1 MYVDVRSSFCVA
13 VNKNTCRDV
22 PVLVNV
28 FRWLLLIQSTR
39 LVNGVQ
45 RSAGAK
51 TLRVGWR
58 NLLLG
63 AKPPSRLIYCFLQ
76 RRSKPPMTSR
86 ERLDLGPDIWMLLLL
101 LLRVRSFRSYPT
113 FSDTVPTNDVSA
125 RAPQF
130 ELLLMASTAMF
141 FVVRRLRAWLYGISG
156 AHRHYAS
163 TTALSHVWNR

>member
-51 TLRVGWR
+51 TLRVG
-58 NLLLG
+58 
-63 AKPPSRLIYCFLQ
+63 
-76 RRSKPPMTSR
+76 
-86 ERLDLGPDIWMLLLL
+86 
-101 LLRVRSFRSYPT
+101 
-113 FSDTVPTNDVSA
+113 
-125 RAPQF
+125 
-130 ELLLMASTAMF
+130 
-141 FVVRRLRAWLYGISG
+141 
-156 AHRHYAS
+156 
-163 TTALSHVWNR
+163 